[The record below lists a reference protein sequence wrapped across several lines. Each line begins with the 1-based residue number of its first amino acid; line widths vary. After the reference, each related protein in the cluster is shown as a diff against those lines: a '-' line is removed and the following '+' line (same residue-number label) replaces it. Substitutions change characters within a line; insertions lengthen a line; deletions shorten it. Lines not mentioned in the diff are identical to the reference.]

1 MPSAPRAQLIGAM
14 LAPAQIHIC
23 CGPVESL
30 SVSGMGSILWTSTLS
45 SAPASV
51 AMIVPLAPVGVR
63 LRRVVGTESTAA
75 RHPARHLPLALGIHG
90 AGYREMFLAHTNAP
104 ADHLHGQRGRQT
116 ACP

>member
-1 MPSAPRAQLIGAM
+1 MADEALPSPRWKSDLCYA
-14 LAPAQIHIC
+14 LARRCAEERLPQ
-23 CGPVESL
+23 VESL

-104 ADHLHGQRGRQT
+104 ADHLHGQR
-116 ACP
+116 